1 MMFLVI
7 IVLFFHKKLL
17 DKVSLCT
24 PAVPFFL
31 LCGACVHGVL
41 LIGR

>member
-24 PAVPFFL
+24 PAVPFFSL
-31 LCGACVHGVL
+31 RSCVRGVL